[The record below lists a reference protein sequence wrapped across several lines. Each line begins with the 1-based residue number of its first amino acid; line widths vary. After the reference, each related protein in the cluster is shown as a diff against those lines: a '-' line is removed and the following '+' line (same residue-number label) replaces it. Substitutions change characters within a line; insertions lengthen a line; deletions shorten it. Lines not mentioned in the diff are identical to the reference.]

1 MRSFATTSQKA
12 NPLPSLAF
20 FKGERFKH
28 FWIYALVAVLFS
40 SNVLLA
46 IALYKSP
53 KIAAALSSASEIQLA
68 AYENRIAHLRTEL
81 DRLHSRQ
88 FAKSGNINLQLQ
100 ELAAQQELLIEQH
113 DYVKSLADKAKSLG
127 LDVKSNKSAAFR
139 APNAPTFSDNAVTDI
154 ASVTENIILM
164 QEDSLNAL
172 TAIAQSAQSSTDKI
186 ASELKRAGLN
196 ISLPDA
202 TGGPYMPPRSDL
214 GLDVDYMDHIDAAN
228 AAMSALTR
236 FQHAR
241 NALSAAPIHRPLAW
255 KHKYSSRFGNR
266 RDPFTGKSAFHS
278 GLDFRA
284 PQGAKV
290 TPIGAGR
297 VTFAGRKGGYGN
309 TVEVTHS
316 NGLVSRYAHLSAI
329 RVKKG
334 QTVNPNHML
343 GLVGSTGRST
353 GPHLHLEVRK
363 NDKPLNPDR
372 FITAGAKLAA
382 FLN

>member
-1 MRSFATTSQKA
+1 MRSFAANSQKA
-12 NPLPSLAF
+12 NPLPVLAF
-20 FKGERFKH
+20 FKGERFKY

-40 SNVLLA
+40 TNVILA

-53 KIAAALSSASEIQLA
+53 KIAAALSSTSQIQLA

-127 LDVKSNKSAAFR
+127 LDVKSNKSAAIR
-139 APNAPTFSDNAVTDI
+139 TTTLPALTGSANTDI
-154 ASVTENIILM
+154 ASVTDNIVSM
-164 QEDSLNAL
+164 QEESLIAL
-172 TAIAQSAQSSTDKI
+172 NTIAQSAAQGTNKI
-186 ASELKRAGLN
+186 ATEMKRAGLSL
-196 ISLPDA
+196 SLPEA
-202 TGGPYMPPRSDL
+202 IGGPYMPPRTDLGSDL
-214 GLDVDYMDHIDAAN
+214 DYMDHIDAAN

-236 FQHAR
+236 FQHAKD
-241 NALSAAPIHRPLAW
+241 ALSAAPIYRPLNW
-255 KHKYSSRFGNR
+255 KYKYSSRFGNR

-278 GLDFRA
+278 GLDFSA
-284 PQGAKV
+284 PKGAKV
-290 TPIGAGR
+290 TPVGAGR

-309 TVEVTHS
+309 TVEVTHP
-316 NGLVSRYAHLSAI
+316 NGLLSRYAHLSAI

-334 QTVNPNHML
+334 QKVNQNHIL

-353 GPHLHLEVRK
+353 GPHLHLEMRK
-363 NDKPLNPDR
+363 NDKPINPDR
-372 FITAGAKLAA
+372 FITAGAKLAT
-382 FLN
+382 FLK